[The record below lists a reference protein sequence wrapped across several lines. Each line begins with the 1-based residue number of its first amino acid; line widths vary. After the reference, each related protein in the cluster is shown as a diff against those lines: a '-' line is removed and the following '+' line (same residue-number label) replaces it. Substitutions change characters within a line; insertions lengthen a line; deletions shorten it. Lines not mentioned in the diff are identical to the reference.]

1 MDLTVHNTVLLDTW
15 WNMLIKFSKQI
26 GYSFWKII
34 IIKINTKVNSKLCQT
49 SEMERTQNLAKYL
62 SKILQKHQLFAKSE
76 KPFTI
81 FGKISIMHF

>member
-26 GYSFWKII
+26 GCSFWKII

-49 SEMERTQNLAKYL
+49 SEMELFPRVVSGFRGELR
-62 SKILQKHQLFAKSE
+62 IL
-76 KPFTI
+76 PNI
-81 FGKISIMHF
+81 